1 MSKQQQGQSKKNTK
15 KTADKLTQS
24 HALATKRKALMW
36 FIALSIPIVFFVAS
50 ELLLRLFAYGQSLP
64 LFIPNPANSH
74 YILPRPDIVRRY
86 FAQDADLPSVT
97 MEANFLLKEKPAN
110 GYRVFVQGGSTAAG
124 FPYGLGA
131 SLAGM
136 LDKRLRASLPKHYVE
151 VVNTA
156 LAAVNSYTV
165 LDLADEIIAQQPD
178 AIMLYMGHNE
188 YLGLLGVGSNYT
200 AANSQASTL
209 LFLKLKE
216 LRLFQ
221 LLQNTYQQLSLSDN
235 KVETKTSS
243 RQSRTFMAKV
253 AKHKDIALDSD
264 LYRAGL
270 EQFSTNLKLLL
281 DKYQTASIPVYLA
294 TIASN
299 IADQKPFASVELHEQ
314 HKAAL
319 GNIQKLL
326 AAQQTPLAI
335 RASDELAVRWKSDN
349 NALAHFALG
358 QIYRQL
364 GQASAAKEQ
373 LNLAKDLDLLRF
385 RAPSEINQIIQ
396 QSAARYSNVVVVDVE
411 SRFEQQSPLG
421 LIGDNLM
428 LEHLHPNVQG
438 YFLLADTFYLALQT
452 QQTLADWQTVDTAQA
467 WKERPLLPA
476 EEYLGF
482 AKILQLKNDYPFT
495 EVSAD
500 GQVKP
505 LRLPP
510 ADDWQ
515 LALGKSHFLKQID
528 WLTMMQRS
536 LGQYQADNNLEM
548 TLKTAVLLAD
558 ALPHDPVINAF
569 VANLYIGLKQA
580 ALADYYK
587 KRSELAKSSRTS

>member
-1 MSKQQQGQSKKNTK
+1 MSQHQQASPK
-15 KTADKLTQS
+15 KTADKLSQS
-24 HALATKRKALMW
+24 PALTPQRKALMW
-36 FIALSIPIVFFVAS
+36 IITLSIPIVFFVVS

-64 LFIPNPANSH
+64 LFIANPANSH

-97 MEANFLLKEKPAN
+97 MEANFLLKEKPIN

-136 LDKRLRASLPKHYVE
+136 LDKRLRASLPQHYVE

-178 AIMLYMGHNE
+178 AILLYMGHNE

-209 LFLKLKE
+209 LFLQLKE

-221 LLQNTYQQLSLSDN
+221 LLQNTYQQLSHQDRDA
-235 KVETKTSS
+235 EAKTASS
-243 RQSRTFMAKV
+243 QSRTFMAKV
-253 AKHKDIALDSD
+253 AKHKDIAIDSD

-270 EQFSTNLKLLL
+270 EQFSTNLTLLL
-281 DKYQTASIPVYLA
+281 DKYQAAGIQVFLA

-299 IADQKPFASVELHEQ
+299 IADQKPFASAELTEQ
-314 HKAAL
+314 HQAAL
-319 GNIQKLL
+319 GNIQRLV
-326 AAQQTPLAI
+326 AAQQTQSAI
-335 RASDELAVRWKSDN
+335 SASDELAQRWNSDN
-349 NALAHFALG
+349 TALAHFALG

-364 GQASAAKEQ
+364 GQASAAQQQ
-373 LNLAKDLDLLRF
+373 LTRAKDLDLLRF
-385 RAPSEINQIIQ
+385 RAPSEINHIIKQ
-396 QSAARYSNVVVVDVE
+396 HATRYSNVVLVDVE
-411 SRFEQQSPLG
+411 SRWQQQSPLG

-438 YFLLADTFYLALQT
+438 YFLLADTFYAALQT
-452 QQTLADWQTVDTAQA
+452 QQNFADWQTVGTAQA
-467 WKERPLLPA
+467 WQERPLLPA

-495 EVSAD
+495 ELSAD
-500 GQVKP
+500 GKVQA

-515 LALGKSHFLKQID
+515 LALGKSHFLRQID

-536 LGQYQADNNLEM
+536 LNQYQAEKNLAM

-569 VANLYIGLKQA
+569 VANLYIGLKQS
-580 ALADYYK
+580 ALAEYYK
-587 KRSELAKSSRTS
+587 KRSELAKSSINS